1 MVTFVIHRSDGR
13 VTVAQTCDFGFEGA
27 AHYVLR
33 SAVFDGDEIVA
44 RRHRRVC
51 DPVPFWTLST
61 VHLHLG
67 RAVDVDRQSAGAG
80 VAGVDHEL
88 RGHTWRDGGQVL
100 IRRGQNRQV
109 KQTMRTG
116 KKKLSKTTKNLL
128 LFLLNNKLSMQY
140 V

>member
-1 MVTFVIHRSDGR
+1 MVTFVVHRSDGR

-44 RRHRRVC
+44 GCHRRVG
-51 DPVPFWTLST
+51 DPVAFWTLLT

-67 RAVDVDRQSAGAG
+67 RAVNVDRQSAGAG

-88 RGHTWRDGGQVL
+88 RGHTWNNGGQVL
-100 IRRGQNRQV
+100 IRRCQNRHI
-109 KQTMRTG
+109 KHTRG
-116 KKKLSKTTKNLL
+116 PKKP
-128 LFLLNNKLSMQY
+128 